1 MKEDLYT
8 QSIKGLRWISLWK
21 DFQDLETV
29 KLPDPGARQFSAL
42 AVSLADILSSW
53 HYVPVSLQV

>member
-1 MKEDLYT
+1 MKKDLYT
-8 QSIKGLRWISLWK
+8 QSIKGLGWISLWK

-29 KLPDPGARQFSAL
+29 KLSDPSARKFSAL
-42 AVSLADILSSW
+42 PVSLSDILSSW